1 MFVFNV
7 PFAEVAGASVHI
19 AEVFDDDDDDDDD
32 DDVIHHRPTLSV

>member
-7 PFAEVAGASVHI
+7 PFAEVAGSSVHI
-19 AEVFDDDDDDDDD
+19 AEGFDDDDDDDDD

>member
-19 AEVFDDDDDDDDD
+19 AEGFDDDY
-32 DDVIHHRPTLSV
+32 IIGQL

>member
-19 AEVFDDDDDDDDD
+19 AEGFDDDDDDDD